1 MIQNKK
7 IKRYRFAIA
16 WLCSVLACGFML
28 YVSHNENTIS
38 TQDLTTKHSTVTLKD
53 AYFKNDSPVGLFK
66 NDLLVGLSKNR
77 EQKSYKKLNDFKIPD
92 SGKIEVVIITTNT
105 TDGTAKYAVPASKL
119 PSIIKQNKKTDKQLH
134 PALVASFVLFI
145 PIILLIIQSIIVK
158 LRNMGIANN
167 AE

>member
-1 MIQNKK
+1 MIKNKK
-7 IKRYRFAIA
+7 INRYVFAIA

-28 YVSHNENTIS
+28 YVSHNENTIP
-38 TQDLTTKHSTVTLKD
+38 TQDLETKHSTITLKD
-53 AYFKNDSPVGLFK
+53 AYFKNDSI
-66 NDLLVGLSKNR
+66 VGLSKNR

-105 TDGTAKYAVPASKL
+105 TDGTKKYAVPASKL

-145 PIILLIIQSIIVK
+145 PIILLITQSIIVK
-158 LRNMGIANN
+158 LRNRRIENN
-167 AE
+167 EE

>member
-1 MIQNKK
+1 MIKNKK
-7 IKRYRFAIA
+7 IKRYVFAIA

-28 YVSHNENTIS
+28 YVSHNENTIP
-38 TQDLTTKHSTVTLKD
+38 TQDLETKHSTITLKD
-53 AYFKNDSPVGLFK
+53 AYFKNDS
-66 NDLLVGLSKNR
+66 LVGLSKNR
-77 EQKSYKKLNDFKIPD
+77 EQISYKKLNDFKIPD

-105 TDGTAKYAVPASKL
+105 SDGTKKYAVPASKL
-119 PSIIKQNKKTDKQLH
+119 PSIIKQNKKIDKQLN

-158 LRNMGIANN
+158 LRNRRTKNN